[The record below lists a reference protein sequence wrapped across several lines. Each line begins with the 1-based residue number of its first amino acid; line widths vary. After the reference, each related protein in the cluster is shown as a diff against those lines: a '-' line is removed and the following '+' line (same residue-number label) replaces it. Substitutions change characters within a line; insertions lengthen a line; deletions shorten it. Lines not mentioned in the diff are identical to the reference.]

1 MDILGGPWRSV
12 ELSEFILLRLDS
24 SLPPEQKEAAKQK
37 QTKQQFHE
45 NKWLV
50 YSHHMDRVYIFF
62 AKGWYLVG

>member
-24 SLPPEQKEAAKQK
+24 SLPPEQKEAAKQ
-37 QTKQQFHE
+37 TKQQFHE

-50 YSHHMDRVYIFF
+50 YSYHMDRVYIFLQR
-62 AKGWYLVG
+62 ADT